1 MKSMTGYGEGTARG
15 PFGRC
20 SVQIQSVNGRYFKLT
35 ANIPREIA
43 PFEPRIRSYLQ
54 ERTGRGQVT
63 AYVIFTP
70 PEGSTERVVI
80 DRRACRELA
89 AQLRNVG
96 AWLRLEGGLDL
107 STLVATGAVA
117 RTEMAN
123 LARRPVWGLVR
134 RALAVACDDLAR
146 SQEREGSR
154 LAGDFVRRWRRVDS
168 LIARIDALRA
178 QSTRRYEEKIR
189 RKVRTV
195 LEGASYDE
203 ARLLAEVSLY
213 ADKVDIT
220 EEIVRLR
227 SHMKSFRALLAAN
240 GEVGKKLD
248 FTMQEIQREVNTSA
262 NKANDARISTF
273 AIKIKAEL
281 EKIREQLQNIQ

>member
-1 MKSMTGYGEGTARG
+1 M
-15 PFGRC
+15 
-20 SVQIQSVNGRYFKLT
+20 V
-35 ANIPREIA
+35 
-43 PFEPRIRSYLQ
+43 
-54 ERTGRGQVT
+54 
-63 AYVIFTP
+63 
-70 PEGSTERVVI
+70 
-80 DRRACRELA
+80 
-89 AQLRNVG
+89 
-96 AWLRLEGGLDL
+96 
-107 STLVATGAVA
+107 
-117 RTEMAN
+117 N

-146 SQEREGSR
+146 SQGREGSR

-178 QSTRRYEEKIR
+178 HSARRYEEKIR

-227 SHMKSFRALLAAN
+227 SHMKSFRALLAAS

-262 NKANDARISTF
+262 NKANDARISTL